1 MADGSYLEIYKHEQI
16 KTEYGLPVRYIVYE
30 ENDAFISRHWHDDME
45 IVYLLAGK
53 AVEHVECQSIS
64 AGRRKSENIAE
75 RHTRQFELGSRF
87 KRKHAE
93 KSTSVVYA
101 VIVAAYE
108 QNVAPIANERVAVTH
123 L

>member
-1 MADGSYLEIYKHEQI
+1 MGEI
-16 KTEYGLPVRYIVYE
+16 
-30 ENDAFISRHWHDDME
+30 E
-45 IVYLLAGK
+45 IVVQYCAATCHYQAPALVYGEAVYIEAASYIGMGK

-75 RHTRQFELGSRF
+75 RHTRQFELWSRF

-108 QNVAPIANERVAVTH
+108 QNVAPIANERVAVAH
-123 L
+123 P